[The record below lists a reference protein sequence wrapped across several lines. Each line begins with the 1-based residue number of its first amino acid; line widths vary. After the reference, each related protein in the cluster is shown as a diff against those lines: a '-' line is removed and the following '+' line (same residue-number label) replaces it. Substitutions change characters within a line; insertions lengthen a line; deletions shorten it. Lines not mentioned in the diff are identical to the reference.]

1 MATFC
6 SRDPV
11 PDRHVVYNAFHAR
24 HVVAGGAEAVIRILM
39 VEDDPSVADAV
50 APYIRRAGWEFGWVR
65 SVEEAAN
72 DLHEFDTNVV
82 LLDRG
87 LPGVAGDVLAARL
100 VVSGKPF
107 LMLTARGAES
117 DRIGGFDLG
126 AEDYVVK
133 PFSPGEL
140 VRRIEVV
147 LRRRGSRRLKLGTR
161 ADVEL
166 DRDARVLRHR
176 DRPPMSLTPKEFDL
190 LEMLAVEAGRALT
203 RGQLVDRLD
212 LDHDTSDRALDSHV
226 KNIRKKLR
234 AVAIDD
240 SIVET
245 VVGIGYR
252 LRAME

>member
-1 MATFC
+1 M
-6 SRDPV
+6 
-11 PDRHVVYNAFHAR
+11 
-24 HVVAGGAEAVIRILM
+24 EILIRILL

-50 APYIRRAGWEFGWVR
+50 SPYIRKAGWELRWVR
-65 SVEEAAN
+65 SVAEATS
-72 DLHEFDTNVV
+72 DLEKFETDVV

-87 LPGVAGDVLAARL
+87 LPGAPGDILAARL
-100 VVSGKPF
+100 VVTGKPF
-107 LMLTARGAES
+107 LMLTARGAEY

-147 LRRRGSRRLKLGTR
+147 LRRRGSRRLKLGGR
-161 ADVEL
+161 FDVEL
-166 DRDARVLRHR
+166 DRDARVIRHR
-176 DRPPMSLTPKEFDL
+176 DNPPISLTPTEFDL
-190 LEMLAVEAGRALT
+190 LEMLAIEAGRALT
-203 RGQLVDRLD
+203 REQLGDRLD
-212 LDHDTSDRALDSHV
+212 LDHDTSDRALDSHI

-234 AVAIDD
+234 GVAVDD

-252 LRAME
+252 LRISP